1 MIESAAGLPLL
12 AGSLPESWFSGG
24 AGEVRAIAIAQWV
37 VWSLFLFA
45 FGASIGSFVNVVAH
59 RLPRGASLVSP
70 PSRCPV
76 CGGLLS
82 WRENLPV
89 LGWLLLR
96 GRCKRCGTRISP
108 QYVLVEVVLG
118 VLFVATFLVL
128 YLPAPGSWW
137 TADTGNWWIERQF
150 GGSWPACLAVLSMI
164 AVLVPITLID
174 AKTFLIPLSLTL
186 VIAAIAAVAWPLQT
200 TLTPGF
206 RVSLDSPP
214 VPLPIPST
222 ATALAAFGGVAGAGV
237 LTLLL
242 RRGWLKASFAD
253 YETYV
258 EEGQTLGEYP
268 HARRECLR
276 EAVHLGVVVLGVAI
290 GGWIGGNFGG
300 SVMPDWIAAL
310 GAVSVGYLVGAA
322 LVWGTRILGTLAFGR
337 EAMGLGDVHLL
348 AAIGAVLGW
357 ADALAVFLIAP
368 FFGIAAAA
376 IASMLAA
383 GWLGARFKDAGRR
396 GREIPY
402 GPHLALAAVFVVL
415 LRPAVVEVRD
425 LVLPSDVRE
434 RLRDPGRFTA
444 STGEGSM
451 RGEVGME
458 PTASTDGSPSGGM
471 SLGLAHGTMER
482 MP

>member
-1 MIESAAGLPLL
+1 MIDPVFGLPTIL
-12 AGSLPESWFSGG
+12 GSLSSGWFSGG

-137 TADTGNWWIERQF
+137 AADTGDWWIERQF
-150 GGSWPACLAVLSMI
+150 GGSWPACLAVLAMI

-186 VIAAIAAVAWPLQT
+186 VIAAIAAIAWPLQT
-200 TLTPGF
+200 MLAPGF

-222 ATALAAFGGVAGAGV
+222 ATALAAFGGVAGSGV

-258 EEGQTLGEYP
+258 EEGQTLAEYP

-276 EAVHLGVVVLGVAI
+276 EAGHVGIVVLGVAV
-290 GGWIGGNFGG
+290 GWWIGRSLGG
-300 SVMPDWIAAL
+300 STLPDWLVAL
-310 GAVSVGYLVGAA
+310 GSVAVGYLLGGS

-376 IASMLAA
+376 IAGVLAS
-383 GWLGARFKDAGRR
+383 GWLGSRFKDAGRR

-402 GPHLALAAVFVVL
+402 GPHLALAAVFVVI
-415 LRPAVVEVRD
+415 LRPVVVEGRD
-425 LVLPSDVRE
+425 LVLPPDVRE
-434 RLRDPGRFTA
+434 RLGDPARFTA
-444 STGEGSM
+444 AIGEGSM
-451 RGEVGME
+451 RSEVGME
-458 PTASTDGSPSGGM
+458 PTASTDGPPAGGIPWV
-471 SLGLAHGTMER
+471 SRTE
-482 MP
+482 

>member
-1 MIESAAGLPLL
+1 MIEPLVGLTTLADAASG
-12 AGSLPESWFSGG
+12 WFSGS
-24 AGEVRAIAIAQWV
+24 AGEVRSIAIAQWV

-59 RLPRGASLVSP
+59 RMPRGASLVSP

-82 WRENLPV
+82 WKENLPV

-96 GRCKRCGTRISP
+96 GRCKRCGTPISP

-118 VLFVATFLVL
+118 LLFVATFLML

-137 TADTGNWWIERQF
+137 TAGTGDWWVERQF
-150 GGSWPACLAVLSMI
+150 GGSWPACLAVLSMLAI
-164 AVLVPITLID
+164 LVPITLID

-186 VIAAIAAVAWPLQT
+186 VMAAIAAVAWPLQT
-200 TLTPGF
+200 TLEPGF
-206 RVSLDSPP
+206 RVSLDSPS

-222 ATALAAFGGVAGAGV
+222 ATAFAAFGGVLGAGV

-242 RRGWLKASFAD
+242 RRGWMKPSFAD
-253 YETYV
+253 YESYV
-258 EEGQTLGEYP
+258 QAGETLGDYP

-276 EAVHLGVVVLGVAI
+276 EAWQIGLIVVGGVVGWVIGNRVEGVLL
-290 GGWIGGNFGG
+290 
-300 SVMPDWIAAL
+300 PDWLVALAAV
-310 GAVSVGYLVGAA
+310 GVGYLVGGAM
-322 LVWGTRILGTLAFGR
+322 VWGTRILGTFAFGR

-357 ADALAVFLIAP
+357 ADAVAVFLIAP

-376 IASMLAA
+376 ISGLLAA
-383 GWLGARFKDAGRR
+383 GWLGGGLKEAGRR

-402 GPHLALAAVFVVL
+402 GPHLALAAAFVVL
-415 LRPAVVEVRD
+415 GRPIVVEVRD
-425 LVLPSDVRE
+425 TVLPPDVRE
-434 RLRDPGRFTA
+434 RLAGEARFTA
-444 STGEGSM
+444 SIGAGSM
-451 RGEVGME
+451 RSEVGME
-458 PTASTDGSPSGGM
+458 PTISKDGLPAGGI

>member
-1 MIESAAGLPLL
+1 MIESAAGLPSLL
-12 AGSLPESWFSGG
+12 GSLASGWFSGS
-24 AGEVRAIAIAQWV
+24 AGEVRSIAIAQWV

-70 PSRCPV
+70 PSRCPA

-137 TADTGNWWIERQF
+137 AADTGNWWIERQF
-150 GGSWPACLAVLSMI
+150 EGSWPACLAVLAMI

-186 VIAAIAAVAWPLQT
+186 VIAAIAAVAWPLQA
-200 TLTPGF
+200 TLAPGF

-214 VPLPIPST
+214 VPLPIPSG
-222 ATALAAFGGVAGAGV
+222 ATAFAALGGVLGAGL

-242 RRGWLKASFAD
+242 RRGWLTASFAD
-253 YETYV
+253 YESYV

-276 EAVHLGVVVLGVAI
+276 EAAHVGIVVLGAAL
-290 GGWIGGNFGG
+290 GWWIGRHVGDR
-300 SVMPDWIAAL
+300 MLPDWLAAL
-310 GAVSVGYLVGAA
+310 GAVCVGYLLGGA

-376 IASMLAA
+376 IAGLLAA
-383 GWLGARFKDAGRR
+383 GWFGTRFKDAGRR

-402 GPHLALAAVFVVL
+402 GPHLALAAVFVVV

-425 LVLPSDVRE
+425 LVLPPDVRE
-434 RLRDPGRFTA
+434 RLSDPARFTA
-444 STGEGSM
+444 SFPAVSM
-451 RGEVGME
+451 RSEVGME
-458 PTASTDGSPSGGM
+458 PTASTDGPPAGGILWV
-471 SLGLAHGTMER
+471 SRTD
-482 MP
+482 

>member
-1 MIESAAGLPLL
+1 MIEPPVGLLTLADAALG
-12 AGSLPESWFSGG
+12 WFSGS
-24 AGEVRAIAIAQWV
+24 AGEVRSIAIAQWV

-82 WRENLPV
+82 WKENLPV

-96 GRCKRCGTRISP
+96 GRCKRCGTAISP

-118 VLFVATFLVL
+118 LLFVATFLVL

-137 TADTGNWWIERQF
+137 VADTGGWWIERQF
-150 GGSWPACLAVLSMI
+150 GGSWPACLAVLSMLAI
-164 AVLVPITLID
+164 LVPITLID

-186 VIAAIAAVAWPLQT
+186 VMAAIAAVAWPVQA
-200 TLTPGF
+200 TLEPGF

-214 VPLPIPST
+214 VPLPLPST
-222 ATALAAFGGVAGAGV
+222 AIAFAAFGGMLGVGA
-237 LTLLL
+237 LTLFL
-242 RRGWLKASFAD
+242 RRGWLTSSFAD
-253 YETYV
+253 YESYV
-258 EEGQTLGEYP
+258 EEGETLGDYP

-276 EAVHLGVVVLGVAI
+276 EAWQIGIVVLG
-290 GGWIGGNFGG
+290 
-300 SVMPDWIAAL
+300 AAL
-310 GAVSVGYLVGAA
+310 GWGVGRGVGEVLLPDWLTAMAAVFVGYLVGGT

-348 AAIGAVLGW
+348 AAVGAVLGW
-357 ADALAVFLIAP
+357 ADAIAVFLIAP

-376 IASMLAA
+376 IAGVLAS
-383 GWLGARFKDAGRR
+383 GWLGRRFKDAGRR

-415 LRPAVVEVRD
+415 GRPIVVEVRD
-425 LVLPSDVRE
+425 AVLPPDVRE
-434 RLRDPGRFTA
+434 RLAESARFTA
-444 STGEGSM
+444 SIGAGSM
-451 RGEVGME
+451 PSEAGME
-458 PTASTDGSPSGGM
+458 PTASTDGPPSRGI